1 MARRIANAS
10 EFFDILSSM
19 KGGCF
24 ATIGYVTGA
33 NLKIPTKK
41 KMPDYSGLAADLGH
55 ENLGG
60 VVKLTS
66 YTLNW
71 STPDSI
77 AKAYGKYKTD
87 LDTLRGEFGLE
98 PTETRKSWASKQE
111 FGDNGVKVY
120 SGDNEALRTHS
131 YTNQNV
137 HNARI
142 KGMYYLIDTEGR
154 VIRECD
160 KSELMNYFK
169 APTSD
174 SAVNALRKM
183 GIEEERIQEYIER
196 EKALGMRYRTF
207 EASNILYMV
216 ATVNGEKIV
225 YINENLSQCVKNVN
239 IIPAEFTKIAKDR
252 YQLDFAAIQEAI
264 EEYHNQQLL
273 KESGISTFN
282 WLLD

>member
-1 MARRIANAS
+1 MARRIVNAS
-10 EFFDILSSM
+10 DFFDILSSM
-19 KGGCF
+19 KVGCF

-33 NLKIPTKK
+33 NLKVPTKK
-41 KMPDYSGLAADLGH
+41 KMPDYSQLASELGH
-55 ENLGG
+55 DNLGG

-87 LDTLRGEFGLE
+87 LDALRNEYGL
-98 PTETRKSWASKQE
+98 
-111 FGDNGVKVY
+111 GDNGVKVY
-120 SGDNEALRTHS
+120 SGDNQELRTHS
-131 YTNQNV
+131 YTSQNV

-142 KGMYYLIDTEGR
+142 KSMYYLIDTDGK

-160 KSELMNYFK
+160 KNELLNYFK
-169 APTSD
+169 GKTD
-174 SAVNALRKM
+174 SSSVNALKKM
-183 GIEEERIQEYIER
+183 GADEEKIKEFIEK
-196 EKALGMRYRTF
+196 EKALGMRYQTF

-239 IIPAEFTKIAKDR
+239 IIPAEFTNIAKER
-252 YQLDFAAIQEAI
+252 YQIDFATLQEAM
-264 EEYHNQQLL
+264 ENAKHQQLL
-273 KESGISTFN
+273 MENGIMSLN
-282 WLLD
+282 WLDS

>member
-1 MARRIANAS
+1 MARKIVNAS
-10 EFFDILSSM
+10 DFFDILSSM

-33 NLKIPTKK
+33 NLKVPTKK
-41 KMPDYSGLAADLGH
+41 KMPDYSQLASELGH
-55 ENLGG
+55 DNLGG

-87 LDTLRGEFGLE
+87 LDALRNEYGLE
-98 PTETRKSWASKQE
+98 PTETRKSWSSKQE

-120 SGDNEALRTHS
+120 SGDNQELRTHS
-131 YTNQNV
+131 YTSQNV

-142 KGMYYLIDTEGR
+142 KSMYYLIDTDGK
-154 VIRECD
+154 VIRGCD
-160 KSELMNYFK
+160 KNELLNYFK
-169 APTSD
+169 GKTD
-174 SAVNALRKM
+174 SSSVNALKKM
-183 GIEEERIQEYIER
+183 GADEEKIKEFIEK
-196 EKALGMRYRTF
+196 EKALGMRYQTF

-239 IIPAEFTKIAKDR
+239 IIPAEFTKIAKER
-252 YQLDFAAIQEAI
+252 YQIDFATLQEAM
-264 EEYHNQQLL
+264 ENAKHQQLL
-273 KESGISTFN
+273 MENGIMSLN
-282 WLLD
+282 WLD

>member
-1 MARRIANAS
+1 MARRVASAS

-19 KGGCF
+19 KGGAF

-41 KMPDYSGLAADLGH
+41 KMPDYTQLRQDLGQD
-55 ENLGG
+55 NLGG

-87 LDTLRGEFGLE
+87 LDNLRAEYGID
-98 PTETRKSWASKQE
+98 PTNTRQSYASKQE
-111 FGDNGVKVY
+111 YGDNGVKVY
-120 SGDNEALRTHS
+120 SGDNNELRMHS
-131 YTNQNV
+131 YTNQNT

-142 KGMYYLIDTEGR
+142 KSMYYLIDTEGK

-160 KSELMNYFK
+160 KSELTDYFK
-169 APTSD
+169 AKSD
-174 SAVNALRKM
+174 SSSVNALRKM
-183 GIEEERIQEYIER
+183 GADEERIKEFIEK
-196 EKALGMRYRTF
+196 EKALGMKYTTF

-239 IIPAEFTKIAKDR
+239 IIPAEFTKIAKER
-252 YQLDFAAIQEAI
+252 YQIDFATIQEAI
-264 EEYHNQQLL
+264 DEYIGKMKLN
-273 KESGISTFN
+273 ESVAPNVT
-282 WLLD
+282 WLI